1 MTEQTKRAIELT
13 KEVFGNAE
21 IIFEDEWNRKIR
33 KPNFN
38 PTLKTVAKYLG
49 YKKIVEI
56 QHWEDDWGDEW
67 TTEYS
72 YYRKE
77 N

>member
-21 IIFEDEWNRKIR
+21 VIFEDDWNRKIR

-56 QHWEDDWGDEW
+56 DNCEDDWGNEW

-72 YYRKE
+72 YYKKE
-77 N
+77 S